1 MGSISF
7 GLDQLAV
14 GKVISYTLP
23 PSMRPTT
30 PDKAWRGRIINV
42 YRTRLGDISGVN
54 VECLETGYEGLQELV
69 FPYQM
74 QSIE

>member
-1 MGSISF
+1 MGSITF

-23 PSMRPTT
+23 RSMRPTT
-30 PDKAWRGRIINV
+30 PDKIWRGRIINV
-42 YRTRLGDISGVN
+42 YRTRLGDISGFN

-69 FPYQM
+69 FPYQ
-74 QSIE
+74 IVV